1 MGSSPLTR
9 GKRIYRR
16 PRTRT
21 RRLIPAHAGK
31 TALTTSSG
39 PSFRAHP
46 RSRGENKCPPSDCPR
61 CPGSSPLTRGKPG
74 ATAAG
79 LAGGGLI
86 PAHAGKTN
94 PPRREGGK
102 PQGSSPLTRGK
113 QLHASADNHRKR
125 LIPAHAGKTA
135 ACKVG
140 LVDARAH
147 PRSRGENSDNRG
159 HSLGTS
165 GSSPLTRGKLR
176 QRRQGRSVHGLIPA
190 HAGKTDGRST
200 EGAGRT
206 AHPRSR
212 GENMMCAI
220 VGFPVAGSSPLT
232 RGKPG
237 PAPAAGPSVGLI
249 PAHAGKTSD
258 DGYGGQDARAHPRS
272 RGENVIVK
280 RMS

>member
-1 MGSSPLTR
+1 MRENRGPTGDLGSSPLTR
-9 GKRIYRR
+9 GKHGRDIRR
-16 PRTRT
+16 CRHGG
-21 RRLIPAHAGK
+21 LIPAHAGK
-31 TALTTSSG
+31 TG
-39 PSFRAHP
+39 PPSPCPPTPRAHP
-46 RSRGENKCPPSDCPR
+46 RSRGENVFLVLVPPVAA
-61 CPGSSPLTRGKPG
+61 GSSPLTRGKPG

-232 RGKPG
+232 RGKPLMTDT
-237 PAPAAGPSVGLI
+237 AGKMPGLI
-249 PAHAGKTSD
+249 PAHAGKT
-258 DGYGGQDARAHPRS
+258 
-272 RGENVIVK
+272 
-280 RMS
+280 

>member
-1 MGSSPLTR
+1 MCAGSSPLTR
-9 GKRIYRR
+9 GKRCPIVSPFLRR
-16 PRTRT
+16 
-21 RRLIPAHAGK
+21 
-31 TALTTSSG
+31 
-39 PSFRAHP
+39 
-46 RSRGENKCPPSDCPR
+46 
-61 CPGSSPLTRGKPG
+61 
-74 ATAAG
+74 
-79 LAGGGLI
+79 GLI
-86 PAHAGKTN
+86 PAHAGKTVAGIPA
-94 PPRREGGK
+94 PPHRAAHPRSRGENSRYSNSLTGIA
-102 PQGSSPLTRGK
+102 GSSPLTRGK

-190 HAGKTDGRST
+190 HAGKTSTTSARTFRS
-200 EGAGRT
+200 R

-249 PAHAGKTSD
+249 PAHAGKT
-258 DGYGGQDARAHPRS
+258 
-272 RGENVIVK
+272 
-280 RMS
+280 

>member
-1 MGSSPLTR
+1 MPLGSSPLTRGKRGSPNDYQRCPGLIPAHAGKTPPCAPCRRPYGAHPRSRGENPRPSSRASCSMGSSPLTR

-147 PRSRGENSDNRG
+147 PRSRGENFDNVG
-159 HSLGTS
+159 KDVPFT
-165 GSSPLTRGKLR
+165 GSSPLTRGK
-176 QRRQGRSVHGLIPA
+176 QTDEAQKGRGVRLIPA
-190 HAGKTDGRST
+190 HAGKT
-200 EGAGRT
+200 
-206 AHPRSR
+206 
-212 GENMMCAI
+212 
-220 VGFPVAGSSPLT
+220 
-232 RGKPG
+232 
-237 PAPAAGPSVGLI
+237 
-249 PAHAGKTSD
+249 
-258 DGYGGQDARAHPRS
+258 
-272 RGENVIVK
+272 
-280 RMS
+280 

>member
-79 LAGGGLI
+79 LAGGG
-86 PAHAGKTN
+86 
-94 PPRREGGK
+94 
-102 PQGSSPLTRGK
+102 
-113 QLHASADNHRKR
+113 